1 MLRLLA
7 TVTCL
12 VCAALSPS
20 AFALSTYCVDTAA
33 ELDSALA
40 QTQDDDVRIN
50 LVQGNYDMRATRL
63 ADGPGG
69 WDMEASLTIVGGY
82 AAGCGTRS
90 YDASLTSLFADTSTF
105 IFFGRGGELVIAEL
119 TLRDFEEMRIEPF
132 DGGAFVSDDHD
143 LRLDHVRIRHGGDI
157 FVYASN
163 TYLKQVA
170 VTNSFGSCGFTVQPG
185 ALDYVQIEN
194 SLFANNGGDGFCIT
208 NVSGIPQNWGNA
220 AIYNSIFWN
229 NGGDDIATISN
240 ESNTDLVLRYNTYQS
255 NSIVPPLASAA
266 VGTSTQ
272 DPQFVDA
279 AAGDFRI
286 GNASPARNT
295 GSAAIPD
302 GVPTTDI
309 QGLQRIV
316 GSTID
321 RGPHENQSAGALFN
335 YTVTNTNDV
344 GSGSLRQALLDT
356 EATAGLNGIVF
367 NIPGASCPKVID
379 VDSALPEITQSL
391 YLDGLSQPGS
401 SGNNSEV
408 LFNATLCILL
418 RDGGGV
424 TKGLVVADAAPT
436 SAAVTIKGL
445 GFSGF
450 STAAIDLRGGGG
462 HYVGGNRFAGSMGAY
477 TLDSGS
483 YAIRVTR
490 SDPPLLSDVQIGGD
504 DPNQRNVI
512 GGADGFGLVLIGD
525 QVRDTLVINNFV
537 GLASNGVGANPNAYG
552 IVNVGA
558 IDTTIR
564 DNWVSGNEVD
574 GILLNGS
581 DAYVTGNH
589 VGVSP
594 VGGALGNGGWGVRLS
609 YNLAGGGNANNVVG
623 SGISYFLGTRVPVGA
638 GNTIAHN
645 GEGGIRVDGGL
656 GHRLSRNI
664 LYANG
669 RPEID
674 IASDGFTFN
683 NNDADPAA
691 TDLGNRGLNYPL
703 WAGFQVGGHTRATL
717 HATLAS
723 TNGTY
728 RIEVYSSPE
737 CYGSGLSAGEA
748 RFYHGATTVTIGNA
762 PAGQNGN
769 VAFDYVLKA
778 APGATPLDNRG
789 IVMLAIDADGN
800 SSELSLC
807 ATYQYS
813 DVIFAD
819 DYE

>member
-7 TVTCL
+7 SFTCL

-20 AFALSTYCVDTAA
+20 AFALSTYCVDTTA

-40 QTQDDDVRIN
+40 QTQDDDVRVN
-50 LVQGNYDMRATRL
+50 LVQGNYDMRNTRL
-63 ADGPGG
+63 AGH
-69 WDMEASLTIVGGY
+69 WDMEASLMIVGGY
-82 AAGCGTRS
+82 TGGCSSRS
-90 YDASLTSLFADTSTF
+90 YNAALTSLFADTSTQ
-105 IFFGRGGELVIAEL
+105 INFGSGADITLAVL
-119 TLRDFEEMRIEPF
+119 TFRDFELIGLSAT
-132 DGGAFVSDDHD
+132 DIGAISTGDHD
-143 LRLDHVRIRHGGDI
+143 LRLDRVAFLSGYG
-157 FVYASN
+157 VYVNATN
-163 TYLKQVA
+163 TYVKQVA
-170 VTNSFGSCGFTVQPG
+170 VTNGLGECAFRVESEG
-185 ALDYVQIEN
+185 LDLVQIEN
-194 SLFANNGGDGFCIT
+194 SLFANNAEDGFCIGHDGT
-208 NVSGIPQNWGNA
+208 QARSWGSA

-229 NGGDDIATISN
+229 NGGDDVWTIST
-240 ESNTDLVLRYNTYQS
+240 ESQSDLALRYNILQGT
-255 NSIVPPLASAA
+255 SIAPPSSIGA
-266 VGTSTQ
+266 VGTLNA
-272 DPQFVDA
+272 DPQFVNA

-286 GNASPARNT
+286 GNASPARDT
-295 GSAAIPD
+295 GSTAIPD

-316 GSTID
+316 SSTID
-321 RGPHENQSAGALFN
+321 RGPYENQSAGALFN
-335 YTVTNTNDV
+335 YTVTNTNDT
-344 GSGSLRQALLDT
+344 GSGSLRQALLDA

-367 NIPGASCPKVID
+367 NIPGAGCPKVID
-379 VDSALPEITQSL
+379 VESTLPEITQPL

-418 RDGGGV
+418 RDAAGV
-424 TKGLVVADAAPT
+424 AKGLVVADAAPT
-436 SAAVTIKGL
+436 STAVTIKGL

-450 STAAIDLRGGGG
+450 STAAIDLRGGSG
-462 HYVGGNRFAGSMGAY
+462 HFIMGNRFAGSMGAY

-483 YAIRVTR
+483 YAIRVAR
-490 SDPPLLSDVQIGGD
+490 SDPPLLRDVQIGGD
-504 DPNQRNVI
+504 DPNQRNLV
-512 GGADGFGLVLIGD
+512 GGADGFGIVLIGD

-537 GLASNGVGANPNAYG
+537 GLAANGIGANPNAYG

-589 VGVSP
+589 VGVAP
-594 VGGALGNGGWGVRLS
+594 VGGALGNGGWGVRLN

-623 SGISYFLGTRVPVGA
+623 SGISYFLGLPIPVGA

-645 GEGGIRVDGGL
+645 VEGGIRVDGGL

-664 LYANG
+664 VYANG

-683 NNDADPAA
+683 NNDADPGA
-691 TDLGNRGLNYPL
+691 TDLGNRGLNYPT
-703 WAGFQVGGHTRATL
+703 WAGSQGGGHTRATL
-717 HATLAS
+717 HATFAS

-728 RIEVYSSPE
+728 RIEVYSSPA
-737 CYGSGLSAGEA
+737 CYGSGLSPGGA
-748 RFYHGATTVTIGNA
+748 RFYHGATSVAIGNA
-762 PAGQNGN
+762 PPGQNGS

-778 APGATPLDNRG
+778 APGATPLDDRG

-807 ATYQYS
+807 AAYQYS

-819 DYE
+819 NFE